1 MKGRVAVNLLPWRQ
15 KWYERRRAFWLRLQG
30 VSMGV
35 ALVYGLVVLGII
47 SWRLILGSQATAIR
61 QLAEATKQEIDSLA
75 KVESQWVLVKSKL
88 QRVNQ
93 VNESRVDF
101 SSFLEELWQLVPTA
115 IELGEMKVKSA
126 SEVTVTG
133 RTTSV
138 VALAQLVAVLGDADQ
153 GGNFLQTVKLDSVT
167 KSSSGEYTATL
178 TLVPKVKQ
186 K

>member
-1 MKGRVAVNLLPWRQ
+1 MKGQVAVNLLPWRQ

-35 ALVYGLVVLGII
+35 ALIYGLVVLGII
-47 SWRLILGSQATAIR
+47 SWRLILGSKAAATKQQVEI
-61 QLAEATKQEIDSLA
+61 TKQEIDSLVT
-75 KVESQWVLVKSKL
+75 VESQWVLVKSKL
-88 QRVNQ
+88 QRVDQ
-93 VNESRVDF
+93 VDKARVDF
-101 SSFLEELWQLVPTA
+101 SSFLEELWRLVPAA

-126 SEVTVTG
+126 SEITVTG
-133 RTTSV
+133 RTTNV

-167 KSSSGEYTATL
+167 KSSSGEYTVTL
-178 TLVPKVKQ
+178 TLVPKVK

>member
-15 KWYERRRAFWLRLQG
+15 KWYERRRAFWLKLQG

-47 SWRLILGSQATAIR
+47 SWRLILGSKATATK
-61 QLAEATKQEIDSLA
+61 QQVEATKQEIDSLA
-75 KVESQWVLVKSKL
+75 ATESQWVLVKSKL
-88 QRVNQ
+88 QRMNQ
-93 VNESRVDF
+93 VDQARVDF
-101 SSFLEELWQLVPTA
+101 SGLVKELWQLVPAA

-126 SEVTVTG
+126 SEVTLTG
-133 RTTSV
+133 RTSSV

-153 GGNFLQTVKLDSVT
+153 GGNFLETVKLDSVT
-167 KSSSGEYTATL
+167 KGSSGEYTIAL